1 MVRGVGLRLLV
12 ALAVVLLAASLFGF
26 FTFWF
31 LGGVLA
37 DVFGASAA
45 ELLREWEMFM
55 WFFAALVVVSIAL
68 IVAAVVK
75 R

>member
-1 MVRGVGLRLLV
+1 MAKFWGIVGLRLLV

-55 WFFAALVVVSIAL
+55 WFFAVASIAL